1 MANKRDA
8 YETLGVNKSASE
20 EEIKQAYRKMAK
32 KYHPDLNH
40 EPGADA
46 KFKEVQ
52 EAYDVLSDS
61 NKKARYDQ
69 FGWPGVDPQA
79 NGGFG
84 GGAGGFGGGA
94 GMDFDLGDIFAQFFG
109 GGARSRSQAS
119 SGPVR
124 GEDIFSSLKISFMES
139 VKGVSKTIPLTYHKL
154 CSHCRGTGAQSSK
167 DIETCGRCRGSGRI
181 RVTQQTLFGTQTVE
195 RGCPDCNATGKK
207 VKVRCSVCGG
217 TGYEKVK
224 ENYDLKVPQGI
235 GNGRQLRLQ
244 GKGHPGKLGGE
255 CGDLFIEVIVEQST
269 TFKREGNNIH
279 IELPI
284 SPLDAALGANL
295 EVPTVYGMERISIP
309 AGSQNGDTIRIR
321 NKGFKNVTSDNYGD
335 QIVHLA
341 VKIPTS
347 LSREE
352 KAMYETIRQTEVKNK
367 NRPTESFT
375 EKVKKMYK
383 L

>member
-1 MANKRDA
+1 MANKQDA
-8 YETLGVNKSASE
+8 YETLGVNKSASSD
-20 EEIKQAYRKMAK
+20 EIKQAYRKLAK

-40 EPGADA
+40 EPGADV

-52 EAYDVLSDS
+52 EAYDVLSDQD
-61 NKKARYDQ
+61 KKARYDQ

-79 NGGFG
+79 GGFGG

-109 GGARSRSQAS
+109 GGARSRS
-119 SGPVR
+119 SGPTGPAR
-124 GEDIFSSLKISFMES
+124 GEDIYSSIRISFMES
-139 VKGVSKTIPLTYHKL
+139 VKGVSKTVPLTFYKL
-154 CSHCRGTGAQSSK
+154 CNHCRGTGAQSSK
-167 DIETCGRCRGSGRI
+167 DVETCSRCRGSGRI
-181 RVTQQTLFGTQTVE
+181 RMTQQTLFGTQTVE
-195 RGCPDCNATGKK
+195 RACPDCNGVGRK

-217 TGYEKVK
+217 SGYEKVK
-224 ENYDLKVPQGI
+224 ENYDLKIPAGI

-255 CGDLFIEVIVEQST
+255 CGDLFIEVSVEASN

-284 SPLDAALGANL
+284 SPLDAALGATL
-295 EVPTVYGMERISIP
+295 EVPTVYGMEKITIP
-309 AGSQNGDTIRIR
+309 SGAQSGDTIKLR
-321 NKGFKNVTSDNYGD
+321 NKGFKHVTSDSYGD
-335 QIVHLA
+335 QIVHLL
-341 VKIPTS
+341 VKVPSS

-352 KAMYETIRQTEVKNK
+352 KAMYEALRQAELKGR
-367 NRPTESFT
+367 NRPTEAYN